1 MGVVGGKST
10 GRVAQLGSALPWHGR
25 GPEFKSRHVHHPQCT
40 LPAVAIQRNTGIL
53 TLYNYSKRCILAH
66 FASILNTLYIHARG
80 MKSKLKATLLCTLM
94 IASALAGC
102 LGGDDDDEEPVVED
116 VLGCTYADAEN
127 YNPDATKDDGS
138 CTYAEPE
145 PEPEP
150 EPPVEG
156 CMDDGANNY
165 NADAEV
171 DDGSCD
177 YGMAQSDIMS
187 HYEGGMMGFSDAW
200 YNLSVSR
207 KCRDLGTNNP
217 CEMTIMTIGE
227 ADTHDPADAYDSA
240 SGDIISNV
248 YDTLYRYEG
257 DGDGG
262 SIIVPRLATGHTVS
276 EDGLTYTFTLRDDVF
291 FSNGDKMTAHDA
303 VYSWCRVIGMGA
315 PSSGVNWILTQSF
328 NCDDADGNHDDMG
341 GDNLTVIDDYSFSVN
356 IFDPSSAFV
365 ATIAYTVGSVI
376 NADLCEENRVI
387 ETDDDGNVTSDDY
400 CHEWMDEA
408 PIGAGTNAYMV
419 TQWARG
425 TRAVLEPNWMY
436 WEESDYTINRVVID
450 LVEETQTR
458 VLALQDGEVDRAY
471 IPSAQKTEF
480 CENME
485 DLPNAYGKEGFRCTY
500 RPSYVVVNVPYNHMP
515 KADDADGNTIDII
528 NHDCDGDGTNDC
540 NVLSVSEVRQALSYT
555 LDYDT
560 IQSES
565 YKGELSPIYG
575 PIPTGFPYDDTQYEV
590 FTYDLAYA
598 EEILDAAGFVRQ
610 YDCSSIT
617 LTEAPTVVAEADR
630 DGTECRLPNQVRILT
645 NTGNDNRIAVAQL
658 WGPALESI
666 GIVNDNADQ
675 PWATVIDNY
684 IYGKWDLW
692 VIGWG
697 PDYLDPDNYWSPFAG
712 SADIGGDA
720 YHGHFH
726 NDDLDAILLE
736 ARKEL
741 DSDTR
746 ASLYAEAYELWVTSP
761 TMALLGQSAGVG
773 VGSVHMCPPAYDAI
787 GGDYYFNWDKLAML
801 EGAYVGEC

>member
-1 MGVVGGKST
+1 
-10 GRVAQLGSALPWHGR
+10 
-25 GPEFKSRHVHHPQCT
+25 
-40 LPAVAIQRNTGIL
+40 
-53 TLYNYSKRCILAH
+53 
-66 FASILNTLYIHARG
+66 
-80 MKSKLKATLLCTLM
+80 MKYKLKATLLCTLM

-156 CMDDGANNY
+156 CMDDGANNH
-165 NADAEV
+165 NANAEV

-262 SIIVPRLATGHTVS
+262 SIIVPRLATGHEVS

-291 FSNGDKMTAHDA
+291 FSNGDKMTAADA

-328 NCDDADGNHDDMG
+328 DCNDADGNHDDMG
-341 GDNLTVIDDYSFSVN
+341 GESLEVLSDTSFSVT
-356 IFDPSSAFV
+356 IYDPSSAFV

-376 NADLCEENRVI
+376 NADLCEANRVV

-436 WEESDYTINRVVID
+436 WEESDYNINRVVID

-712 SADIGGDA
+712 SADIGGAA

-726 NDDLDAILLE
+726 NDELDAILLD

-741 DSDTR
+741 DSDAR
-746 ASLYAEAYELWVTSP
+746 AALYAEAYELWVTSP

>member
-1 MGVVGGKST
+1 MD
-10 GRVAQLGSALPWHGR
+10 
-25 GPEFKSRHVHHPQCT
+25 
-40 LPAVAIQRNTGIL
+40 
-53 TLYNYSKRCILAH
+53 
-66 FASILNTLYIHARG
+66 
-80 MKSKLKATLLCTLM
+80 SKLRALLMCTLM

-102 LGGDDDDEEPVVED
+102 LGGDDDDGDDVVEI
-116 VLGCTYADAEN
+116 LGCTYADANN
-127 YNPDATKDDGS
+127 YNAEATKDDGS
-138 CTYAEPE
+138 CEYDPGFEPVDGCTN
-145 PEPEP
+145 PAATNYNSAATRDDGSCTMPDT
-150 EPPVEG
+150 VMG
-156 CMDDGANNY
+156 CMDEAANNF
-165 NADAEV
+165 NSAAEE

-177 YGMAQSDIMS
+177 YGMAQGDIMAA
-187 HYEGGMMGFSDAW
+187 YAAGDMAFSDAW

-217 CEMTIMTIGE
+217 CEMTQMTIGE

-240 SGDIISNV
+240 SGDVISNV

-276 EDGLTYTFTLRDDVF
+276 EDGLTYTFTLRDDVY
-291 FSNGDKMTAHDA
+291 FSNGDHMTSTDA

-328 NCDDADGNHDDMG
+328 DCNDADGNHDDWG
-341 GDNLTVIDDYSFSVN
+341 GERLNVIDDYSFSVE
-356 IFDPSSAFV
+356 IYDPSAAFV

-376 NADLCEENRVI
+376 NSALCEANRVI
-387 ETDDDGNVTSDDY
+387 VEDDVNTTDVDESSDDF
-400 CHEWMDEA
+400 CHEFMDEA
-408 PIGAGTNAYMV
+408 QVGAGTNAYMV
-419 TQWARG
+419 SQWARG
-425 TRAVLEPNWMY
+425 TRLVMEPNWMY
-436 WEESDYTINRVVID
+436 WEESDFNINRVVVD

-480 CENME
+480 CNNME
-485 DLPNAYGKEGFRCTY
+485 DLPNANGKDGFRCTY
-500 RPSYVVVNVPYNHMP
+500 RQTYSVVNVPYNFKP
-515 KADDADGNTIDII
+515 KADMADGEADYIK
-528 NHDCDGDGTNDC
+528 NHDCNNNGTNDC
-540 NVLSVSEVRQALSYT
+540 NVLSISAVRQALSYT

-560 IQSES
+560 IHTEA
-565 YKGELSPIYG
+565 YKGELIPIYG

-598 EEILDAAGFVRQ
+598 ETILDDAGFIRQ
-610 YDCSSIT
+610 YDCASLT

-630 DGTECRLPNQVRILT
+630 DGDECRLPNLLRILT
-645 NTGNDNRIAVAQL
+645 NTGNDQRIAVAQL

-666 GIVNDNADQ
+666 GIANDNADQ

-720 YHGHFH
+720 YHGYFE
-726 NDDLDAILLE
+726 NDALDEILLN
-736 ARKEL
+736 ARKEQ
-741 DSDTR
+741 DSDAR
-746 ASLYAEAYELWVTSP
+746 EQLYADAYDLWVTSP
-761 TMALLGQSAGVG
+761 TMALLGQYAGVG
-773 VGSVHMCPPAYDAI
+773 VGADHMCPPAYDAI
-787 GGDYYFNWDKLAML
+787 GGDYFFNWDKLAKVS
-801 EGAYVGEC
+801 GSYVGEC

>member
-1 MGVVGGKST
+1 
-10 GRVAQLGSALPWHGR
+10 
-25 GPEFKSRHVHHPQCT
+25 
-40 LPAVAIQRNTGIL
+40 
-53 TLYNYSKRCILAH
+53 
-66 FASILNTLYIHARG
+66 

-102 LGGDDDDEEPVVED
+102 LGGDDDEPEPEPED

-127 YNPDATKDDGS
+127 YNPDATADDGS

-165 NADAEV
+165 NANAEV

-187 HYEGGMMGFSDAW
+187 AYASGDMGFADAW

-276 EDGLTYTFTLRDDVF
+276 EDGLTYTFTLRDDVY
-291 FSNGDKMTAHDA
+291 FSNGDKMTATDA

-328 NCDDADGNHDDMG
+328 DCNDADGNHDDMG
-341 GDNLTVIDDYSFSVN
+341 GESLSVIDDNTFSVT
-356 IFDPSSAFV
+356 IYDPSSAFV

-376 NADLCEENRVI
+376 NADLCEENRVV

-436 WEESDYTINRVVID
+436 WEDSDYTINRVVID

-500 RPSYVVVNVPYNHMP
+500 RPSYVVVNVPYNHAP
-515 KADDADGNTIDII
+515 KADDADGNTMDII
-528 NHDCDGDGTNDC
+528 NHDCDNDGTNDC

-560 IQSES
+560 IQGES

-610 YDCSSIT
+610 YDCASIT

-726 NDDLDAILLE
+726 NDALDEILLD

-746 ASLYAEAYELWVTSP
+746 AALYAEAYELWVTSP
-761 TMALLGQSAGVG
+761 TMALLGQAAGVG

>member
-1 MGVVGGKST
+1 
-10 GRVAQLGSALPWHGR
+10 
-25 GPEFKSRHVHHPQCT
+25 
-40 LPAVAIQRNTGIL
+40 
-53 TLYNYSKRCILAH
+53 
-66 FASILNTLYIHARG
+66 
-80 MKSKLKATLLCTLM
+80 
-94 IASALAGC
+94 
-102 LGGDDDDEEPVVED
+102 
-116 VLGCTYADAEN
+116 
-127 YNPDATKDDGS
+127 
-138 CTYAEPE
+138 
-145 PEPEP
+145 
-150 EPPVEG
+150 
-156 CMDDGANNY
+156 
-165 NADAEV
+165 
-171 DDGSCD
+171 
-177 YGMAQSDIMS
+177 
-187 HYEGGMMGFSDAW
+187 
-200 YNLSVSR
+200 
-207 KCRDLGTNNP
+207 
-217 CEMTIMTIGE
+217 
-227 ADTHDPADAYDSA
+227 
-240 SGDIISNV
+240 
-248 YDTLYRYEG
+248 
-257 DGDGG
+257 
-262 SIIVPRLATGHTVS
+262 
-276 EDGLTYTFTLRDDVF
+276 
-291 FSNGDKMTAHDA
+291 
-303 VYSWCRVIGMGA
+303 
-315 PSSGVNWILTQSF
+315 
-328 NCDDADGNHDDMG
+328 MG
-341 GDNLTVIDDYSFSVN
+341 GESLSVIDDNTFSVT
-356 IFDPSSAFV
+356 IYDPSSAFV

-376 NADLCEENRVI
+376 NADLCEANRVI
-387 ETDDDGNVTSDDY
+387 ETDDNGNVTSDDY

-436 WEESDYTINRVVID
+436 WEESDYNINRVVID

-540 NVLSVSEVRQALSYT
+540 NVLSVSAVRQALSYT
-555 LDYDT
+555 LDYAT

-565 YKGELSPIYG
+565 YKGELAPIYG

-598 EEILDAAGFVRQ
+598 EQILEEAGFIRQ
-610 YDCSSIT
+610 YDCASIT

-666 GIVNDNADQ
+666 GVVNDNADQ

-726 NDDLDAILLE
+726 NDALDAILLD

-741 DSDTR
+741 DSDAR
-746 ASLYAEAYELWVTSP
+746 AALYAEAYELWVTSP

>member
-1 MGVVGGKST
+1 
-10 GRVAQLGSALPWHGR
+10 
-25 GPEFKSRHVHHPQCT
+25 
-40 LPAVAIQRNTGIL
+40 
-53 TLYNYSKRCILAH
+53 
-66 FASILNTLYIHARG
+66 
-80 MKSKLKATLLCTLM
+80 MKYKLKATLLCTLM

-262 SIIVPRLATGHTVS
+262 SIIVPRLATGYTTS

-328 NCDDADGNHDDMG
+328 DCNDADGNHDDMG
-341 GDNLTVIDDYSFSVN
+341 GESLSVIDDYSFSVN
-356 IFDPSSAFV
+356 IYDPSSAFV

-376 NADLCEENRVI
+376 NADLCEANRVI
-387 ETDDDGNVTSDDY
+387 ETDENGNVTSDDY

-436 WEESDYTINRVVID
+436 WEESDYNINRVVID

-540 NVLSVSEVRQALSYT
+540 NVLSVSAVRQALSYT

-565 YKGELSPIYG
+565 YKGELAPIYG

-598 EEILDAAGFVRQ
+598 EEILDAAGFIRQ
-610 YDCSSIT
+610 YDCASIT

-726 NDDLDAILLE
+726 NDELDAILLD

-746 ASLYAEAYELWVTSP
+746 AALYAQAYELWVTSP